1 MWHGSP
7 VKSDYSVTV
16 KLMMPKRTQQQGFT
30 LVEIIAAFTILAMTF
45 MVVLEILSN
54 SSANTIKSSERTEIA
69 LEAASKMAEIGV
81 TIPIEEGG
89 ASGEFDNGHRWD
101 IVMTPF
107 DISYEGDTVMDFAP
121 IELYRITLTI
131 RWDYGDFEERVAE
144 FTTLRAL
151 AANYGEGV

>member
-1 MWHGSP
+1 
-7 VKSDYSVTV
+7 
-16 KLMMPKRTQQQGFT
+16 MPNQTQQQGFT

-69 LEAASKMAEIGV
+69 LEAGSIMAEIGI

-89 ASGEFDNGHRWD
+89 VSGDFENGHRWD
-101 IVMTPF
+101 VTMSPY

-121 IELYRITLTI
+121 IELYHITLTI
-131 RWDYGDFEERVAE
+131 RWGHGSAQERVAE
-144 FTTLRAL
+144 FYSLRAV
-151 AANYGEGV
+151 AAEYGERP

>member
-1 MWHGSP
+1 
-7 VKSDYSVTV
+7 
-16 KLMMPKRTQQQGFT
+16 MPNRAQQHGFT
-30 LVEIIAAFTILAMTF
+30 LIEIIAAFTILAMTF

-89 ASGEFDNGHRWD
+89 ESGEFDNGHRWD
-101 IVMTPF
+101 ISMVPY

-121 IELYRITLTI
+121 IELYQITLKI
-131 RWDYGDFEERVAE
+131 SWDLDGYEDRVAT
-144 FTTLRAL
+144 FNTLRAV
-151 AANYGEGV
+151 AAEYGERP